1 MLKAFGKS
9 LVVGLFAK
17 RSRLPA
23 TSRVGILT
31 AVNSEKLEAL
41 AKDLR
46 KQPPPSPHEKLGGYV
61 IAARSLVK
69 CRAR

>member
-1 MLKAFGKS
+1 MRPTSG
-9 LVVGLFAK
+9 
-17 RSRLPA
+17 LPA
-23 TSRVGILT
+23 TARVGIL
-31 AVNSEKLEAL
+31 AVVNTEKLKAL

-69 CRAR
+69 CRAFLWQSSVVEA

>member
-1 MLKAFGKS
+1 
-9 LVVGLFAK
+9 
-17 RSRLPA
+17 
-23 TSRVGILT
+23 
-31 AVNSEKLEAL
+31 VNTEKLKAL

-69 CRAR
+69 CRAC

>member
-1 MLKAFGKS
+1 MFD
-9 LVVGLFAK
+9 
-17 RSRLPA
+17 RQHSRPNFPA
-23 TSRVGILT
+23 NVRVGVLA
-31 AVNSEKLEAL
+31 AVKTEKLKAL

-69 CRAR
+69 CRAC